1 MNAPSIRSI
10 NAEHLLLVLVTRKI
24 AARQAAR
31 GERACRWAAM
41 SNGASTQRC
50 DRRGGRY
57 RLPHPPLM
65 TPLQRGDLLAA
76 VERTRLVGGLAEVR
90 RTWGCGLRAIQAEAR
105 QYSIPAEQR
114 GCT

>member
-1 MNAPSIRSI
+1 MSAPSIRSI
-10 NAEHLLLVLVTRKI
+10 NAEHLLLVLVARKI

-41 SNGASTQRC
+41 SNGVSTQHC
-50 DRRGGRY
+50 NRRSSGY

-105 QYSIPAEQR
+105 QYSIPAVQG
-114 GCT
+114 GCA

>member
-1 MNAPSIRSI
+1 MSAPSTRHI
-10 NAEHLLLVLVTRKI
+10 NAEHLLLTLVARKI
-24 AARQAAR
+24 AARQTAR

-50 DRRGGRY
+50 DRRGSSY

-65 TPLQRGDLLAA
+65 TPMQRGDLQAA

-105 QYSIPAEQR
+105 QYSIPAEQ
-114 GCT
+114 GGSA